1 MEYLNNQ
8 LFTNDTSPNLFESP
22 PLGAAYR
29 AGNTAVTPPVKNLLS
44 AKDVRYPAYVAP
56 LEDGRLVTDY
66 RPQCSKN
73 VKPGY
78 QYNTKLWMIHNAER
92 IMDETRRQQMYV
104 AGAGLPMA
112 NTVPPPAAVV
122 KSSAFYSEVQP
133 TYAYNGIGLQR
144 ADSKA
149 PDLFG
154 TFYYAPSMLEKQSN
168 RKNIQVTTMYEGGR
182 NSLRGRY

>member
-1 MEYLNNQ
+1 
-8 LFTNDTSPNLFESP
+8 
-22 PLGAAYR
+22 
-29 AGNTAVTPPVKNLLS
+29 
-44 AKDVRYPAYVAP
+44 
-56 LEDGRLVTDY
+56 
-66 RPQCSKN
+66 
-73 VKPGY
+73 
-78 QYNTKLWMIHNAER
+78 MIHNAER
-92 IMDETRRQQMYV
+92 IMDETRRQQMDV

-182 NSLRGRY
+182 NSIRGRY